1 MADEGVI
8 GEADLLAPFRLKKCV
23 TCGYDLRG
31 RADAANCPECGLDI
45 SDALVVPPI
54 DKGASKAGCIA
65 MAVFFLLIALS
76 AFGWSN
82 FAASFGYVLL
92 AVIVVILAWRS
103 RPQHVLGPWNLF
115 ITTTTI
121 VRNERRSPR
130 VRAMRDLAP
139 PQVRC
144 EAQAPSLGRGQPV
157 FRWIL
162 EYGNLAGD
170 LSTHFR
176 ATEEQANALRDEV
189 VRRMEA
195 VGDDQP
201 DNPSR

>member
-1 MADEGVI
+1 MANESVT

-54 DKGASKAGCIA
+54 KKGASNAGWIF
-65 MAVFFLLIALS
+65 MAVSFLLIALI
-76 AFGWSN
+76 AFGWGN
-82 FAASFGYVLL
+82 PAGLLGYGVLAAIVVLL
-92 AVIVVILAWRS
+92 ACRS
-103 RPQHVLGPWNLF
+103 SPQHELGPWNLL
-115 ITTTTI
+115 ITTTAI
-121 VRNERRSPR
+121 VRNESGSPR
-130 VRAMRDLAP
+130 VRAMRELAP

-144 EAQAPSLGRGQPV
+144 EASVPSLARRQPM

-170 LSTHFR
+170 VSTHFR
-176 ATEEQANALRDEV
+176 ATEEQANALREEV
-189 VRRMEA
+189 VRRMA
-195 VGDDQP
+195 DIVG
-201 DNPSR
+201 